1 MYTITRRFIY
11 EFAKIWCLYFGFP
24 GRPRLNADCWLS
36 RQLCRLL
43 LSRQTLT
50 TIHYS
55 IPYHTIPYHTY
66 ILYSMNT
73 IYTFTI
79 PSSIQY
85 MYNCTCCLCCC
96 RGKQAVAVT
105 RASQPSQPASGISM
119 SDNKQIKGVWNGN
132 RKT

>member
-1 MYTITRRFIY
+1 MDLFICTCILLPGGLYMNWLRFGVFI
-11 EFAKIWCLYFGFP
+11 FP

-43 LSRQTLT
+43 LSRQTVS

-55 IPYHTIPYHTY
+55 IPYHTY

-79 PSSIQY
+79 PSSIHVQLY
-85 MYNCTCCLCCC
+85 MLSLLLPRQTGGGSDK
-96 RGKQAVAVT
+96 GKST
-105 RASQPSQPASGISM
+105 
-119 SDNKQIKGVWNGN
+119 
-132 RKT
+132 